1 MKISGLAVFVGIGIF
16 IGIILLVWLTLY
28 IVITAGS
35 VTHCFGM
42 RVFNNTQEGEK
53 RKLKLWEWFYYRY
66 LWWFEKK
73 QCNDCQYFTFVP
85 GPYEGGWDGNCDRGS
100 KKIVPDDRLLTVDE
114 VGEPKAV
121 VNFGTCS
128 KWEKLTGE
136 YRIDETYW
144 EGKI

>member
-1 MKISGLAVFVGIGIF
+1 MNLVLAFIFFV
-16 IGIILLVWLTLY
+16 IGIIGFIILLQY
-28 IVITAGS
+28 IVIKAGS

-85 GPYEGGWDGNCDRGS
+85 GPYEDGWSGNCDEGLKS
-100 KKIVPDDRLLTVDE
+100 IAPDDRLLTV
-114 VGEPKAV
+114 GEAGGPKPV
-121 VNFGTCS
+121 TNFGTCS
-128 KWEKLTGE
+128 RWKKLAGD
-136 YRIDETYW
+136 YRIDEIYW
-144 EGKI
+144 EGKM